1 MGVGPWVTAY
11 GKAKP
16 ALKTYFE
23 MEKKIDAMD
32 SIELAYIA
40 DSNNNNN
47 NNNNKMI
54 DINKVVLNEDGKTL
68 PIVQFKNVTFQ
79 YPSRKKI
86 TNNDNDDTNSNEN
99 NTKKETETRDET
111 NDDDDI
117 KNKGT
122 DDLRP
127 VLENVNFEIFK
138 GQKVAMVGQSGSGK
152 STIAQL
158 LERYYDVDD
167 GEISISGTNIRDI
180 DINKYRRTLSYV

>member
-23 MEKKIDAMD
+23 MEKIDAMD

-40 DSNNNNN
+40 DSNINNS

-68 PIVQFKNVTFQ
+68 PIIQFKNITFQ

-86 TNNDNDDTNSNEN
+86 TTNDNDDTNSNEN
-99 NTKKETETRDET
+99 NTKKETKQDET
-111 NDDDDI
+111 NDDDI

-138 GQKVAMVGQSGSGK
+138 GQKVAMVGQSGRENL
-152 STIAQL
+152 Q
-158 LERYYDVDD
+158 
-167 GEISISGTNIRDI
+167 
-180 DINKYRRTLSYV
+180 